1 MSDYDHTTVRR
12 ARVDAQDAELQRLQ
26 AERAR
31 KLTESMADNDTTP
44 GKQYANS
51 RKLRNRSADAMKDQG
66 I

>member
-1 MSDYDHTTVRR
+1 MSDYDHTTHRR
-12 ARVDAQDAELQRLQ
+12 ARVAAQDAELLRLQ

-44 GKQYANS
+44 GRQYANS
-51 RKLRNRSADAMKDQG
+51 RKLRNKSADALKDLG